1 MRAVDFGT
9 LLTAMVTPFDD
20 DGNVSYDKVTQLVEH
35 LIKSK
40 SEGIVVAGTTGE
52 SPTLT
57 LDEKLKLFEHVVNVA
72 GGRVKVIAGTGNN
85 NTKETI
91 AFSKKVEAL
100 GVDALMLV
108 APYYSKPNQK
118 GLYEHFKTI
127 AENVTKE
134 VMIYNIPGRSSVN
147 VSAETIIALSKIKNI
162 TSVKEASGNLDQIA
176 TIIEGTDDDFYVYSG
191 DDGLTLPILSVGGHG
206 VISVA
211 SHVIGE
217 QMREMIDLFKVGQN
231 EKAAKIHLSILPLMR
246 ELFKAPNPVP
256 VKTLLNRQGID
267 VGSVRLPMVNLTETE
282 EKELL
287 DIASKTL
294 QPLA

>member
-1 MRAVDFGT
+1 MDFGT

-20 DGNVSYDKVTQLVEH
+20 DGNVSYDKVTHLVEH

-40 SEGIVVAGTTGE
+40 TEGIVVAGTTGE

-57 LDEKLKLFEHVVNVA
+57 SDEKLKLFEHVVNVA
-72 GGRVKVIAGTGNN
+72 DGRVKVIAGTGNN

-176 TIIEGTDDDFYVYSG
+176 TIIEGTDRDFYVYSG

-211 SHVIGE
+211 SHIIGE

-267 VGSVRLPMVNLTETE
+267 VGGVRLPMVPLTETE
-282 EKELL
+282 EKALL

-294 QPLA
+294 QPLV